1 MKVASILKN
10 IIKKN
15 STLSPAILI
24 DVEGVFEDYVK
35 DIEEVSF
42 ISNPSNI
49 TLTKQLA
56 DKNVQCIYLRKD
68 FELSGLV
75 ASGKAKKLNITSE
88 MLFNEVDEIKGKIRG
103 EILLSADQKIVLLK
117 NFDSVC
123 STLSLKDAIDDED
136 VKKEILL
143 NLEGKRVSSKGLLVQ
158 ILNGAITREK
168 LVFLELYSLT
178 VELLK
183 KELLIS
189 ITPYHSF
196 DGLLAKVI
204 ITYSKNEYDEYGG
217 ASYSNYL
224 LDAMES
230 DIAIMARFIMDN
242 ADELV
247 NPIEE
252 LNEIYKNSE
261 PGKLTYAIPRFFIK
275 YIGNHLECYIDEDKL
290 WTQEMKDIGAY
301 VFEVKRLEESLTK
314 NINHQYAQNNL
325 EFMFHEYKNTFAN
338 MDSLYRRVEAYYEKL
353 ALVPD
358 FYLNEGLHDM
368 MQLTKQK
375 YHNVISKINGRLC
388 DYYNQ
393 YMEDR
398 KSVLKQSEF
407 IESRKFNKR
416 TLFVLADG
424 FRYEMAKE
432 LVQRF
437 SGFEIEDVN
446 VIGELPSETEIG
458 MNSYFIIDEKVE
470 LSDKN
475 SFVLK
480 KDGKIE
486 FYIYEWRRENLEK
499 KLGCKVISFD
509 DFKKKKDYE
518 ESVIFFFDEADINMH
533 HFDSPSKMAD
543 AIDNLEKVIRYALG
557 REYDVVLLSDH
568 GFVDIEKKIDVQ
580 DKSITSEKKKSR
592 YLILDK
598 AENAK
603 DMFYIDSIEGAKYLQ
618 MGNKKLCFI
627 NSSNALKETSKYN
640 HGGISFQENVITC
653 FIIHGAKED
662 IAKEQN
668 IIFEMIKA
676 YNEITGKIRGARGYI
691 CNIMSGADLV
701 FNVMIDVEEYQLHV
715 PIRQYE
721 NGTDFLLMVSNGDN
735 TEKTIVKKEGGRV
748 IDKDLDIF

>member
-75 ASGKAKKLNITSE
+75 ASGKAKILDITSE

-103 EILLSADQKIVLLK
+103 EILLSADQKIVLLE

-123 STLSLKDAIDDED
+123 STLSLKDTIDDEC

-158 ILNGAITREK
+158 ILNGVITREK
-168 LVFLELYSLT
+168 LVSLELYSLT

-217 ASYSNYL
+217 ASYNNYL

-290 WTQEMKDIGAY
+290 WTQEMKYIGAY

-358 FYLNEGLHDM
+358 FYLNEGLHDT

-393 YMEDR
+393 YMEDK

-407 IESRKFNKR
+407 IDSRKFNRR
-416 TLFVLADG
+416 TLFILADG

-432 LVQRF
+432 LIQRF
-437 SGFEIEDVN
+437 NGYEIEDIN

-475 SFVLK
+475 TFVLK

-499 KLGCKVISFD
+499 KLGCKVITFD
-509 DFKKKKDYE
+509 KFKLQKDYCQ
-518 ESVIFFFDEADINMH
+518 SVIYFFDEADINMH
-533 HFDSPSKMAD
+533 HFDSASKMSE
-543 AIDNLEKVIRYALG
+543 AINNLEKIIRYTLG

-568 GFVDIEKKIDVQ
+568 GFVNIQKKIDVQ

-598 AENAK
+598 NENAN
-603 DMFYIDSIEGAKYLQ
+603 DMFYIDSINGANYLE

-627 NSSNALKETSKYN
+627 NSSNALKETGKYN
-640 HGGISFQENVITC
+640 HGGISFQENVITS
-653 FIIHGAKED
+653 FIIHGAKEEVE
-662 IAKEQN
+662 KEQN

-676 YNEITGKIRGARGYI
+676 YNEITGKIKGARGYI
-691 CNIMSGADLV
+691 CNIMSGTDLV
-701 FNVMIDVEEYQLHV
+701 FNVLIEVEEYQLHV
-715 PIRQYE
+715 PVRQYE
-721 NGTDFLLMVSNGDN
+721 NGTDFLVMVTNGNN
-735 TEKTIVKKEGGRV
+735 TEKTVVKKEGGRV

>member
-1 MKVASILKN
+1 MKVAAILKN

-75 ASGKAKKLNITSE
+75 ASGKAKILDITSE

-123 STLSLKDAIDDED
+123 STLSLKDTIDDEC

-158 ILNGAITREK
+158 ILNGVITREK
-168 LVFLELYSLT
+168 LVSLELYSLT

-196 DGLLAKVI
+196 DGLLEKVI

-230 DIAIMARFIMDN
+230 DISIMARFIMDN
-242 ADELV
+242 ADELI

-261 PGKLTYAIPRFFIK
+261 PSKLTYAIPRFFIK

-314 NINHQYAQNNL
+314 NINHQYAENNL
-325 EFMFHEYKNTFAN
+325 EFMFH
-338 MDSLYRRVEAYYEKL
+338 
-353 ALVPD
+353 
-358 FYLNEGLHDM
+358 
-368 MQLTKQK
+368 
-375 YHNVISKINGRLC
+375 
-388 DYYNQ
+388 
-393 YMEDR
+393 
-398 KSVLKQSEF
+398 
-407 IESRKFNKR
+407 
-416 TLFVLADG
+416 
-424 FRYEMAKE
+424 
-432 LVQRF
+432 
-437 SGFEIEDVN
+437 
-446 VIGELPSETEIG
+446 
-458 MNSYFIIDEKVE
+458 
-470 LSDKN
+470 
-475 SFVLK
+475 
-480 KDGKIE
+480 
-486 FYIYEWRRENLEK
+486 
-499 KLGCKVISFD
+499 
-509 DFKKKKDYE
+509 
-518 ESVIFFFDEADINMH
+518 
-533 HFDSPSKMAD
+533 
-543 AIDNLEKVIRYALG
+543 
-557 REYDVVLLSDH
+557 
-568 GFVDIEKKIDVQ
+568 
-580 DKSITSEKKKSR
+580 
-592 YLILDK
+592 
-598 AENAK
+598 
-603 DMFYIDSIEGAKYLQ
+603 
-618 MGNKKLCFI
+618 
-627 NSSNALKETSKYN
+627 
-640 HGGISFQENVITC
+640 
-653 FIIHGAKED
+653 
-662 IAKEQN
+662 
-668 IIFEMIKA
+668 
-676 YNEITGKIRGARGYI
+676 
-691 CNIMSGADLV
+691 
-701 FNVMIDVEEYQLHV
+701 
-715 PIRQYE
+715 
-721 NGTDFLLMVSNGDN
+721 
-735 TEKTIVKKEGGRV
+735 
-748 IDKDLDIF
+748 

>member
-49 TLTKQLA
+49 TLTKQFA

-75 ASGKAKKLNITSE
+75 ASGKAKILDITSE

-103 EILLSADQKIVLLK
+103 EILLSADQKIVLLE

-123 STLSLKDAIDDED
+123 STLSLKDTIDDEC

-158 ILNGAITREK
+158 ILNGVITREK
-168 LVFLELYSLT
+168 LVSLELYSLT

-217 ASYSNYL
+217 ASYNNYL

-358 FYLNEGLHDM
+358 FYLNEGLHDT

-393 YMEDR
+393 YMEDK

-407 IESRKFNKR
+407 IDSRKFNRR
-416 TLFVLADG
+416 TLFILADG

-432 LVQRF
+432 LIQRF
-437 SGFEIEDVN
+437 NGYEIEDIN

-475 SFVLK
+475 TFVLK

-499 KLGCKVISFD
+499 KLGCKVITFD
-509 DFKKKKDYE
+509 KFKLQKDYCQ
-518 ESVIFFFDEADINMH
+518 SVIYFFDEADINMH
-533 HFDSPSKMAD
+533 HFDSASKMSE
-543 AIDNLEKVIRYALG
+543 AINNLEKIIRYTLG

-568 GFVDIEKKIDVQ
+568 GFVNIQKKIDVQ

-598 AENAK
+598 NENAN
-603 DMFYIDSIEGAKYLQ
+603 DMFYIDSINGANYLE

-627 NSSNALKETSKYN
+627 NSSNALKETGKYN
-640 HGGISFQENVITC
+640 HGGISFQENVITS
-653 FIIHGAKED
+653 FIIHGAKEEVE
-662 IAKEQN
+662 KEQN

-676 YNEITGKIRGARGYI
+676 YNEITGKIKGARGYI
-691 CNIMSGADLV
+691 CNIMSGTDLV
-701 FNVMIDVEEYQLHV
+701 FNVLIEVEEYQLHV
-715 PIRQYE
+715 PVRQYE
-721 NGTDFLLMVSNGDN
+721 NGTDFLVMVTNGNN
-735 TEKTIVKKEGGRV
+735 TEKTVVKKEGGRV